1 MKKRAVK
8 KGGTKSEL
16 WQEVLFMDSGER
28 DGNGVGGNMR
38 GEAFHAEGTAVQKPC
53 SQEEV
58 RVA

>member
-1 MKKRAVK
+1 
-8 KGGTKSEL
+8 
-16 WQEVLFMDSGER
+16 MDSGER